1 MSLGD
6 EFSNSVVRIR
16 LVVVTRDPKGFPIIR
31 AESVSVTFT
40 TTGDSSAK
48 SLLPVQPDEELVVP
62 WELDF
67 SGGDVVLRVSNK
79 NGIWNDH
86 LRSSP
91 LFKPLIV
98 GPIVFQIAFRLIA
111 GVEDLGS
118 GLSNWQRVLE
128 SAGLDI
134 GDLGELSPEEI
145 FDLASEVSTA
155 FQLRSDLVSRLAD
168 ELKGDEE

>member
-1 MSLGD
+1 
-6 EFSNSVVRIR
+6 VRIR

-40 TTGDSSAK
+40 STGDSSAK

-86 LRSSP
+86 LKSSP

-111 GVEDLGS
+111 GVEDLGF
-118 GLSNWQRVLE
+118 GLSNWQKVLE

-134 GDLGELSPEEI
+134 SDSGEMDPEEI

-155 FQLRSDLVSRLAD
+155 FQLRSDLVSRLAN
-168 ELKGDEE
+168 ELIGDEE